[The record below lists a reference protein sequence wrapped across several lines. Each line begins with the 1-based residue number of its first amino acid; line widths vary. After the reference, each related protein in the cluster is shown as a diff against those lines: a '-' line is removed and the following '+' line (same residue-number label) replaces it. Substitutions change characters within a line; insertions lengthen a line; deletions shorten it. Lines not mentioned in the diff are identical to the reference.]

1 MKRGILIVVGT
12 FLLAACGGGSSSGSA
27 PASTPAPT
35 PQTLTFRESEFKIDP
50 SSLTL
55 KPGTYVFQLQDA
67 GNFPHDLHIAPKDG
81 GAELASSP
89 QMKAGE
95 TASFTVTLKA
105 GEYVIWCAVDA
116 HRTRGMEGTITV
128 K

>member
-1 MKRGILIVVGT
+1 MKRVISIVFGA
-12 FLLAACGGGSSSGSA
+12 FLLAACGGGSSTGSA

-50 SSLTL
+50 STLTL

-67 GNFPHDLHIAPKDG
+67 GNFPHDLHIAPKAG

-95 TASFTVTLKA
+95 SSSFIVSLKA
-105 GEYVIWCAVDA
+105 GDYVIWCGVDA
-116 HRTRGMEGTITV
+116 HRSRGMEGTITV

>member
-1 MKRGILIVVGT
+1 MKRGIGIVIGT

-27 PASTPAPT
+27 PASTPTPT

-50 SSLTL
+50 STLTL

-67 GNFPHDLHIAPKDG
+67 GSFPHDLHIAPKDG
-81 GAELASSP
+81 GTELASST
-89 QMKAGE
+89 QM
-95 TASFTVTLKA
+95 KA
-105 GEYVIWCAVDA
+105 GEYVIWCGVGA
-116 HRTRGMEGTITV
+116 HRSRGMEGTVTV